1 MRMGEVMLDVRRMSA
16 AELDRIEAAIKERR
30 KILRQGERLLPKLEE
45 KRAKLAAELKAVEE
59 QIAVFTG
66 TVPAKRPARPAP
78 KRKVK
83 QR

>member
-1 MRMGEVMLDVRRMSA
+1 MLDVRRMSA

-45 KRAKLAAELKAVEE
+45 KRAKLAAELKAVDA

-66 TVPAKRPARPAP
+66 ATPAKRPAQPAP